1 MSVAQEAKMVG
12 MSVVLRVIVRPYR
25 AVRLFCPARTH
36 RSCCRIR
43 RAVRVNLDLEPGDD
57 VEHLGDHRKGG
68 AEDRQHQLPEDHLV
82 GLEPRLQP
90 FDPAEL
96 ALQVGFD
103 LFNGTASTVSPNGC
117 QRQNHRC
124 LDKTIVVCR
133 MRSSKRCW
141 AHAGDPVE
149 RLVKRGQW
157 T

>member
-1 MSVAQEAKMVG
+1 MFGCSVLLELIAVA
-12 MSVVLRVIVRPYR
+12 
-25 AVRLFCPARTH
+25 AVRVA
-36 RSCCRIR
+36 
-43 RAVRVNLDLEPGDD
+43 AVRVNLELEPGDD

-68 AEDRQHQLPEDHLV
+68 DEDRQHQLPEDHLV

-103 LFNGTASTVSPNGC
+103 LFNGTALTVSPNGC

-124 LDKTIVVCR
+124 LSHAKQQR
-133 MRSSKRCW
+133 WW
-141 AHAGDPVE
+141 AQARDPVE